1 MSRFLDSARGRL
13 AGLGY
18 RAPLL
23 VLIAVV
29 VAAVLV
35 LTISARALGAPSHT
49 SAATGSAVAIDP
61 AAALA
66 PASPPRIEYTLLSS
80 AAAATGAVWWQAPVS
95 GATCS
100 SPRGWRWGDWHAGRD
115 LLRYE
120 GAPVRAVA
128 NGTVIAAGW
137 SGGRNGGWGYRVVLL
152 HGKHTY
158 STLYAHGLKGSITVH
173 VGQWVKRGTVIMRMG
188 SSGWSTGV
196 HTHFGVYAGRYAPG
210 GDINPD
216 RFMSDRGVK
225 LCR

>member
-1 MSRFLDSARGRL
+1 MSRFLDSARGKL
-13 AGLGY
+13 SGLGY

-23 VLIAVV
+23 VLVAVI

-35 LTISARALGAPSHT
+35 LTASVRALASPSHT
-49 SAATGSAVAIDP
+49 TAAAPVAAMVAPRAAVASSS
-61 AAALA
+61 LA
-66 PASPPRIEYTLLSS
+66 GPR
-80 AAAATGAVWWQAPVS
+80 VWWVQPVA

-115 LLRYE
+115 LLRYS
-120 GAPVRAVA
+120 GAPVRAAA

-137 SGGRNGGWGYRVVLL
+137 SGGKNGGWGYRVVLL

-173 VGQWVKRGTVIMRMG
+173 VGQWVTMGTVIMRMG
-188 SSGWSTGV
+188 SSGWSTGT
-196 HTHFGVYAGRYAPG
+196 HTHFGVYTGRYAPG

-216 RFMSDRGVK
+216 RFMADRGVK